1 MGRTYA
7 CIWSKCFELFDDPKT
22 LTFIKPF
29 ATYFVKKR
37 FKIWLRTEFPEV
49 TMHLTLTLRFFPFV
63 FKNITENIWDS
74 LENLGLVK
82 DIASKI
88 YPLYRKEDTTELQQI
103 WPYTVRIIHGL
114 FIIPCETMTKGLSSK
129 LQLWNSLLRP
139 TYVIDRVDNTG
150 LPCYT
155 LPTTQHHSFFRNLPH
170 FVHLALASLFP
181 ILVILSIF
189 DPRYGFLFQ
198 TDEKIHVN
206 LTLLLK
212 LRMVGTCFGPANNLP
227 PNNQI

>member
-1 MGRTYA
+1 
-7 CIWSKCFELFDDPKT
+7 
-22 LTFIKPF
+22 
-29 ATYFVKKR
+29 
-37 FKIWLRTEFPEV
+37 
-49 TMHLTLTLRFFPFV
+49 
-63 FKNITENIWDS
+63 
-74 LENLGLVK
+74 
-82 DIASKI
+82 
-88 YPLYRKEDTTELQQI
+88 
-103 WPYTVRIIHGL
+103 
-114 FIIPCETMTKGLSSK
+114 MTKGLSSK